1 MNLQGK
7 RAAIVTLGCKVN
19 QYETDAMYGM
29 LKQAGVIMVDPKEA
43 ADIYIVNTCSVT
55 NMAERKS
62 RQMLHRAKKKNPDV
76 VVVAVG
82 CYAQVGKE
90 ELSNDSNID
99 LIIGNNKK
107 KELIHI
113 LEEHM
118 GEKEAVEESIE
129 VIDIAHDQ
137 EYESLHIE
145 QLKEHT
151 RAYIKVQDGC
161 NQFCSY
167 CIIPYTRGR
176 IRSKNP
182 EEVIEEVKNLAAQG
196 YKEIVLTGIHLSSYG
211 KDLGDITL
219 LDVIQR
225 IQQIEDVERIRL
237 GSLEPRIITE
247 QFVKELRACD
257 KVCPHFH
264 LSLQSG
270 CDETLKRMNRKYT
283 TEEYET
289 ALNILRTY
297 YEHPALTT
305 DVIAG
310 FVGETEEEFEKTRA
324 YLEKINLYE
333 MHIFKYSVREG
344 TRAQK
349 MSGHVPEQVKTERSD
364 VLLAMAKRH
373 KSEFEKWY
381 VGRKEKVLLEEII
394 EKNGKKYF
402 QGYTAHYVK
411 VAVELSEN
419 DTKLRQNEVIVV
431 DIQGFI
437 DENLLYGKV
446 SIEF

>member
-29 LKQAGVIMVDPKEA
+29 LKEAGVTMVDPKEA

-90 ELSNDSNID
+90 ELSKDTNID

-107 KELIHI
+107 KDLIHI

-118 GEKEAVEESIE
+118 GEKESAAESIE

-137 EYESLHIE
+137 EYESLHVE

-167 CIIPYTRGR
+167 CIIPYARGPV
-176 IRSKNP
+176 RSRAKDDVVR
-182 EEVIEEVKNLAAQG
+182 EIKELAHNG
-196 YKEIVLTGIHLSSYG
+196 FKEIILVGIHVASYG
-211 KDLGDITL
+211 VDLGDTTL
-219 LDVIQR
+219 ESLIMDVDKI
-225 IQQIEDVERIRL
+225 DGVERIRL
-237 GSLEPRIITE
+237 SSIEPMTLNQEFIDSI
-247 QFVKELRACD
+247 KDSKKLCH
-257 KVCPHFH
+257 HFH
-264 LSLQSG
+264 ISLQSG

-283 TEEYET
+283 T
-289 ALNILRTY
+289 AQFKGIVDGLR
-297 YEHPALTT
+297 EAFDDVAITT
-305 DVIAG
+305 DVIVG
-310 FVGETEEEFEKTRA
+310 FPGETEENFAATKEFVRSCGFS
-324 YLEKINLYE
+324 KI
-333 MHIFKYSVREG
+333 HIFPFSPRKG
-344 TRAQK
+344 TPAASF
-349 MSGHVPEQVKTERSD
+349 SGVVS
-364 VLLAMAKRH
+364 
-373 KSEFEKWY
+373 
-381 VGRKEKVLLEEII
+381 EKV
-394 EKNGKKYF
+394 K
-402 QGYTAHYVK
+402 QRR
-411 VAVELSEN
+411 AVELAEVDRESHEKYCESMLDKTVTVLFEQESAEGLWEGLRGNYVRVYAKSE
-419 DTKLRQNEVIVV
+419 D
-431 DIQGFI
+431 
-437 DENLLYGKV
+437 NLSGKIRKITLKDLYKDGM
-446 SIEF
+446 IGEIL

>member
-29 LKQAGVIMVDPKEA
+29 LKEAGVMMVDPKEA

-90 ELSNDSNID
+90 ELSKDTNID

-107 KELIHI
+107 KDLIHI

-118 GEKEAVEESIE
+118 GEKESAAESIE

-137 EYESLHIE
+137 EYESLHVE

-167 CIIPYTRGR
+167 CIIPYARGPV
-176 IRSKNP
+176 RSRAKDDVVR
-182 EEVIEEVKNLAAQG
+182 EIKELAHNG
-196 YKEIVLTGIHLSSYG
+196 FKEIILVGIHVASYG
-211 KDLGDITL
+211 VDLGDTTL
-219 LDVIQR
+219 ESLIMDVDKI
-225 IQQIEDVERIRL
+225 DGVERIRL
-237 GSLEPRIITE
+237 SSIEPMTLNQEFIDSI
-247 QFVKELRACD
+247 KDSKKLCH
-257 KVCPHFH
+257 HFH
-264 LSLQSG
+264 ISLQSG

-283 TEEYET
+283 T
-289 ALNILRTY
+289 AQFKGIVDGLR
-297 YEHPALTT
+297 EAFDDVAITT
-305 DVIAG
+305 DIMVG
-310 FVGETEEEFEKTRA
+310 FPDESDEEFNKTVEFVRNIKFADAHVFQYSQRRGTPAAKRPNQISPDVKEKRSKIIIAETQKTRD
-324 YLEKINLYE
+324 EFINRFIGKTMRVLFE
-333 MHIFKYSVREG
+333 QPAKDGLFEG
-344 TRAQK
+344 
-349 MSGHVPEQVKTERSD
+349 KTDNYITVHAPSD
-364 VLLAMAKRH
+364 IDLNDQFRN
-373 KSEFEKWY
+373 
-381 VGRKEKVLLEEII
+381 VLLERNE
-394 EKNGKKYF
+394 NGIVIGKI
-402 QGYTAHYVK
+402 
-411 VAVELSEN
+411 VE
-419 DTKLRQNEVIVV
+419 
-431 DIQGFI
+431 
-437 DENLLYGKV
+437 
-446 SIEF
+446 

>member
-29 LKQAGVIMVDPKEA
+29 LKEAGVTMVDPKEA

-90 ELSNDSNID
+90 ELSKDTNID

-107 KELIHI
+107 KDLIHI

-118 GEKEAVEESIE
+118 GEKESAAESIE

-137 EYESLHIE
+137 EYESLHVE

-167 CIIPYTRGR
+167 CIIPYARGPV
-176 IRSKNP
+176 RSRAKDDVVR
-182 EEVIEEVKNLAAQG
+182 EIKELAHNG
-196 YKEIVLTGIHLSSYG
+196 FKEIILVGIHVASYG
-211 KDLGDITL
+211 VDLGDTTL
-219 LDVIQR
+219 ESLIMDVDKI
-225 IQQIEDVERIRL
+225 DGVERIRL
-237 GSLEPRIITE
+237 SSIEPMTLNQEFIDSI
-247 QFVKELRACD
+247 KDSKKLCH
-257 KVCPHFH
+257 HFH
-264 LSLQSG
+264 ISLQSG

-283 TEEYET
+283 T
-289 ALNILRTY
+289 AQFKGIVDGLR
-297 YEHPALTT
+297 EAFDDVAITT
-305 DVIAG
+305 DIMVG
-310 FVGETEEEFEKTRA
+310 FPDESDEEFNKTVEFVRNIKFADAHVFQYSQRRGTPAAKRPNQISPDVKEKRSKIIIAETQKTRD
-324 YLEKINLYE
+324 EFINRFIGKTMRVLFE
-333 MHIFKYSVREG
+333 QPAKDGLFEG
-344 TRAQK
+344 
-349 MSGHVPEQVKTERSD
+349 KTDNYITVHASSD
-364 VLLAMAKRH
+364 IDLNDQFRN
-373 KSEFEKWY
+373 
-381 VGRKEKVLLEEII
+381 VLLERNE
-394 EKNGKKYF
+394 NGIVIGKI
-402 QGYTAHYVK
+402 
-411 VAVELSEN
+411 VE
-419 DTKLRQNEVIVV
+419 
-431 DIQGFI
+431 
-437 DENLLYGKV
+437 
-446 SIEF
+446 

>member
-29 LKQAGVIMVDPKEA
+29 LKEAGVTMVDPKEA

-90 ELSNDSNID
+90 ELSKDTNID

-107 KELIHI
+107 KDLIHI

-118 GEKEAVEESIE
+118 GEKESAAESIE

-137 EYESLHIE
+137 EYESLHVE

-167 CIIPYTRGR
+167 CIIPYARGPV
-176 IRSKNP
+176 RSRAKDDVVR
-182 EEVIEEVKNLAAQG
+182 EIKELAHNG
-196 YKEIVLTGIHLSSYG
+196 FKEIILVGIHVASYG
-211 KDLGDITL
+211 VDLGDTTL
-219 LDVIQR
+219 ESLIMDVDKI
-225 IQQIEDVERIRL
+225 DGVERIRL
-237 GSLEPRIITE
+237 SSIEPMTLNQEFIDSI
-247 QFVKELRACD
+247 KDSKKLCH
-257 KVCPHFH
+257 HFH
-264 LSLQSG
+264 ISLQSG

-283 TEEYET
+283 T
-289 ALNILRTY
+289 AQFKGIVDGLR
-297 YEHPALTT
+297 EAFDDVAITT
-305 DVIAG
+305 DIMVG
-310 FVGETEEEFEKTRA
+310 FPDESDEEFNKTVEFVRNIKFADAHVFQYSQRRGTPAAKRPNQISSDIKEKRSKIIIAETQKTRD
-324 YLEKINLYE
+324 EFINRFIGKTMRVLFE
-333 MHIFKYSVREG
+333 QPAKDGLFEG
-344 TRAQK
+344 
-349 MSGHVPEQVKTERSD
+349 KTDNYITVHAPSD
-364 VLLAMAKRH
+364 IDLNDQFRN
-373 KSEFEKWY
+373 
-381 VGRKEKVLLEEII
+381 VLLERNE
-394 EKNGKKYF
+394 NGIVIGKI
-402 QGYTAHYVK
+402 
-411 VAVELSEN
+411 VE
-419 DTKLRQNEVIVV
+419 
-431 DIQGFI
+431 
-437 DENLLYGKV
+437 
-446 SIEF
+446 

>member
-1 MNLQGK
+1 MNK
-7 RAAIVTLGCKVN
+7 KIAFITLGCKVN
-19 QYETDAMYGM
+19 LYDTEAMAELFTEKGYE
-29 LKQAGVIMVDPKEA
+29 VVDFEEY
-43 ADIYIVNTCSVT
+43 ADVYLINTCTVT
-55 NMAERKS
+55 NLGDKKS
-62 RQMLHRAKKKNPDV
+62 RQMIRRAKRINPNS
-76 VVVAVG
+76 VVVATG
-82 CYAQVGKE
+82 CYAQVASE
-90 ELSNDSNID
+90 EVAKIEGINIV
-99 LIIGNNKK
+99 IGTKNRSEIVETVENYVAENGVVNNVSD
-107 KELIHI
+107 I
-113 LEEHM
+113 M
-118 GEKEAVEESIE
+118 GEKEFEPLQISR
-129 VIDIAHDQ
+129 
-137 EYESLHIE
+137 LTNR
-145 QLKEHT
+145 T
-151 RAYIKVQDGC
+151 RAYIKIQDGC

-225 IQQIEDVERIRL
+225 IQQIEDIERIRL

-289 ALNILRTY
+289 ALNVLRTY

-364 VLLAMAKRH
+364 ILLAMAKRH

-381 VGRKEKVLLEEII
+381 VGRKEKVLLEEIV